1 MALQRRK
8 LLATATAVP
17 LAATAG
23 CTDGFGFGD
32 DADAGDPPTYARWV
46 PASGPGED
54 GAGYVYVDWAGINAL
69 EDLEESLPGDDPPVE
84 GTPGEGSTEEAGG
97 DLLIVVPGTA
107 AIVAGLGIAFGISVY
122 GIRSLVGLVDEYV
135 GDSVADDPGDSPA
148 ETPTD
153 DGEPD
158 LGSMETTLLTRRAIV
173 LEGSFDLE
181 AVEEAAVDAEFERSG
196 THRDARIYEGT
207 GGMLGSDDLAFAA
220 REDALVFG
228 LAPSDGS
235 SPGETSTEEAPREES
250 VRSRVEH
257 LLDAESGDAGR
268 LSGRGD
274 DAGWAL
280 GRAGHGHIVIG
291 GWGDVDADSPGDG
304 AFGGP
309 GFDTEEEATPEPLP
323 ESDGEVYSL
332 TLEESELS
340 GDMAAVYPENETPD
354 RETVESS
361 VGNTADEREVEI
373 DGQRVAVTGTWSRET
388 EQKS

>member
-1 MALQRRK
+1 VTLQRRK
-8 LLATATAVP
+8 LLTTAAAAP

-32 DADAGDPPTYARWV
+32 DADARDVPAYARWV
-46 PASGPGED
+46 PASGPGEN
-54 GAGYVYVDWAGINAL
+54 GAGYVYVDWAAINTL
-69 EDLEESLPGDDPPVE
+69 GDFEESLPGDDPPFE
-84 GTPGEGSTEEAGG
+84 GTPGRGSTEETGG
-97 DLLIVVPGTA
+97 DPLIVVPGTA
-107 AIVAGLGIAFGISVY
+107 VVAAGLGIGFGLGVY

-135 GDSVADDPGDSPA
+135 DDPAADDPGDSPA

-181 AVEEAAVDAEFERSG
+181 AVEEAATDADFERSG
-196 THRDARIYEGT
+196 THQDARIYEGT
-207 GGMLGSDDLAFAA
+207 GGILGSDDLAFAA

-235 SPGETSTEEAPREES
+235 SLGETPTEETPHEEG
-250 VRSRVEH
+250 VRSRVER
-257 LLDAESGDAGR
+257 LLDAESGDAER
-268 LSGRGD
+268 LSGRSD

-280 GRAGHGHIVIG
+280 GRAGHGHVVVG

-309 GFDTEEEATPEPLP
+309 GFGTEEEATPEPLP

-332 TLEESELS
+332 TLEELELS
-340 GDMAAVYPENETPD
+340 GDMAAAYPENETPD

-373 DGQRVAVTGTWSRET
+373 DGQRVAVTGTWNRESG
-388 EQKS
+388 QKS

>member
-8 LLATATAVP
+8 LLTTAAAVP

-23 CTDGFGFGD
+23 CTDRFGD
-32 DADAGDPPTYARWV
+32 DADAGDPPAYARWV

-54 GAGYVYVDWAGINAL
+54 GAGYVYVDWTGINAL
-69 EDLEESLPGDDPPVE
+69 EDLEESFPGDDPPVE

-97 DLLIVVPGTA
+97 DPLIVVPGTA
-107 AIVAGLGIAFGISVY
+107 AIVAGLGIGFGLSVY

-135 GDSVADDPGDSPA
+135 DDSVADDPGDSPT

-181 AVEEAAVDAEFERSG
+181 AVEEAAIDADFERSG
-196 THRDARIYEGT
+196 PHQDARIYEGT
-207 GGMLGSDDLAFAA
+207 SGMLGSDDLAFAA
-220 REDALVFG
+220 HEDALVFG

-235 SPGETSTEEAPREES
+235 SLTPTEEAPREWS

-257 LLDAESGDAGR
+257 LIDAESGDAER

-280 GRAGHGHIVIG
+280 GRAGHGHVVIG
-291 GWGDVDADSPGDG
+291 AWGDVDADTPGVG

-309 GFDTEEEATPEPLP
+309 GSGTEEEATPDPLT

-332 TLEESELS
+332 TLEASELS
-340 GDMAAVYPENETPD
+340 GDMAATYPEYETPD

-388 EQKS
+388 EQKT

>member
-1 MALQRRK
+1 MTLRRRK
-8 LLATATAVP
+8 LLTTAAAAP

-32 DADAGDPPTYARWV
+32 DVDTRDVPAYARWV
-46 PASGPGED
+46 PASGPDED
-54 GAGYVYVDWAGINAL
+54 GAGYVYVDWAAINTL
-69 EDLEESLPGDDPPVE
+69 QDLGESLPGDDPPFE
-84 GTPGEGSTEEAGG
+84 GTPGRGSTEGTGG
-97 DLLIVVPGTA
+97 DALVIVPGTA
-107 AIVAGLGIAFGISVY
+107 VVAAGLGIGVGLGVY
-122 GIRSLVGLVDEYV
+122 GIESLVGLVDEYV
-135 GDSVADDPGDSPA
+135 DDPVMDDPGDSPA

-181 AVEEAAVDAEFERSG
+181 AVEEAATDAEFERSG
-196 THRDARIYEGT
+196 THQDARIYEGT
-207 GGMLGSDDLAFAA
+207 GGILGSDDLAFAA

-228 LAPSDGS
+228 IAPSDGS
-235 SPGETSTEEAPREES
+235 SLGETPTEEAPREED
-250 VRSRVEH
+250 VRSRVER
-257 LLDAESGDAGR
+257 LLNAESGETER
-268 LSGRGD
+268 LSGRSD

-280 GRAGHGHIVIG
+280 GRAGHGHVVVG
-291 GWGDVDADSPGDG
+291 GWGDVDADSPGGG
-304 AFGGP
+304 AFEAP
-309 GFDTEEEATPEPLP
+309 GFGTGEATPEPLP

-340 GDMAAVYPENETPD
+340 GDMAAVYPESETPD
-354 RETVESS
+354 REPVESS
-361 VGNTADEREVEI
+361 VGNTADGREIEI

>member
-1 MALQRRK
+1 MTLQRRK
-8 LLATATAVP
+8 LLTTAAAVP

-32 DADAGDPPTYARWV
+32 DADARGPPAYARWV
-46 PASGPGED
+46 PASGPGEN
-54 GAGYVYVDWAGINAL
+54 GAGYVYVDWAAVNTLG
-69 EDLEESLPGDDPPVE
+69 DLGESLPGDDPPFE
-84 GTPGEGSTEEAGG
+84 RTPGEASTEEAGG
-97 DLLIVVPGTA
+97 DPLIIVPGTA
-107 AIVAGLGIAFGISVY
+107 VVAAGLGIGVGLGVY
-122 GIRSLVGLVDEYV
+122 GIESLVGLVDEYV
-135 GDSVADDPGDSPA
+135 DDSVANDPGDS
-148 ETPTD
+148 PTD

-181 AVEEAAVDAEFERSG
+181 AVEEAATDAEFERSG
-196 THRDARIYEGT
+196 THQDARIYEGT
-207 GGMLGSDDLAFAA
+207 GVLGSDDLAFAA

-228 LAPSDGS
+228 LAPSGGS
-235 SPGETSTEEAPREES
+235 SLRETPTEETPHEES

-257 LLDAESGDAGR
+257 LLDAESGDAER
-268 LSGRGD
+268 LSGRSD

-280 GRAGHGHIVIG
+280 GRAGHGHVVVG
-291 GWGDVDADSPGDG
+291 GWGDIDADSPDDG

-309 GFDTEEEATPEPLP
+309 GFGTGEATPGPLP

-340 GDMAAVYPENETPD
+340 GDMAAVYPGNETPD

-361 VGNTADEREVEI
+361 VGDTADEREVEI